1 MWRYEILYVLDTPV
15 PSCDKDVC
23 VAYQHDDGREVI
35 SRYSMLIVRYPDLA
49 SIEAFVLSE
58 VERLE
63 AEDAANKEV
72 VE

>member
-1 MWRYEILYVLDTPV
+1 MWRNEILYVLDTPV

-23 VAYQHDDGREVI
+23 VAYRHDDGREVI
-35 SRYSMLIVRYPDLA
+35 SRYSMPVERYPDMD
-49 SIEAFVLSE
+49 SIQEYALSE

-72 VE
+72 SE